1 MRQTIS
7 GNIHMTLTPF
17 EKRLPL
23 YLTCVGGW
31 EHQYP
36 IEREQGWPDF
46 QWLQCVAGQGLLR
59 IQEREHVLRA
69 GEGALL
75 FPHERHAYYAT
86 SDPWSVRW
94 FSFNGGQAA
103 DMLTSLQFKHSTVL
117 RLSNPD
123 PMLAR
128 IDDLQ
133 AAASADTS
141 SDHADYLACS
151 ALLYRTLLDLYAFGS
166 LPDSRSPYQTFSQ
179 LSPALHYMEEHF
191 QETISL
197 KDIAAQ
203 LGVSEYHTCVLFRQS
218 LDMRPFEYLN
228 KIRIRK
234 ARLLLSTKPELGI
247 ADVARLVGY
256 ESESYF
262 IRQFKR
268 IQHVTPNKYRLRF
281 RPRD

>member
-7 GNIHMTLTPF
+7 GNIYMTLTPF

-59 IQEREHVLRA
+59 IEDREQAMRP
-69 GEGALL
+69 GDGALL

-94 FSFNGGQAA
+94 FSFNGGQTA
-103 DMLTSLQFKHSTVL
+103 DMLASLQFKHSTVL
-117 RLSNPD
+117 RLSDPN

-128 IDDLQ
+128 IEELQ
-133 AAASADTS
+133 TAAAADTG
-141 SDHADYLACS
+141 SDHASYLACS
-151 ALLYRTLLDLYAFGS
+151 TLLYRTLLDLYAFGS
-166 LPDSRSPYQTFSQ
+166 LPDSRSPNQTFSQ
-179 LSPALHYMEEHF
+179 LSPALRYMEEHI
-191 QETISL
+191 EEAISL

-234 ARLLLSTKPELGI
+234 ARLLLQTEPELGI
-247 ADVARLVGY
+247 SDIASRVGY

-262 IRQFKR
+262 IRLFKR
-268 IQHVTPNKYRLRF
+268 FQGVTPNKYRLRF
-281 RPRD
+281 RPRN